1 MPELDGFEVCLR
13 LREHSRLREI
23 PIIMITSLD
32 DQESRVRGL
41 SVGADGFI
49 SKPCDSA
56 ELLAH
61 VRTIMRLNRYR
72 RLLSERERFQR
83 LIELSPEGVAIVNA
97 ASTLLLVNPALGRLL
112 DVDDAAGLVGQSLVA
127 YIQPMMLDRYEA
139 SLDMLNGR
147 PQ

>member
-1 MPELDGFEVCLR
+1 
-13 LREHSRLREI
+13 
-23 PIIMITSLD
+23 MITSLD

-49 SKPCDSA
+49 SKPFDST

-61 VRTIMRLNRYR
+61 VRTIMRLNCYR
-72 RLLSERERFQR
+72 RLLSEREHFQR

-127 YIQPMMLDRYEA
+127 YVQPMMLDRYEA